1 MTPRSGFMADEFL
14 REKATSQGNV
24 DNLPYDPLTIEIV
37 QGYIGV
43 PAANELFRVLT
54 LDREQPPYATIVND
68 PDGVRVP
75 DRPDAMMMVVYSLAT
90 KAKEQHLAAI
100 IKYISRF
107 PADFAITFTRSLLRN
122 SPLFVSNKAFRDW
135 ANKNS
140 QLIAQIAAVNSA
152 AR

>member
-1 MTPRSGFMADEFL
+1 
-14 REKATSQGNV
+14 
-24 DNLPYDPLTIEIV
+24 
-37 QGYIGV
+37 
-43 PAANELFRVLT
+43 
-54 LDREQPPYATIVND
+54 
-68 PDGVRVP
+68 
-75 DRPDAMMMVVYSLAT
+75 MMMVVYSLAT